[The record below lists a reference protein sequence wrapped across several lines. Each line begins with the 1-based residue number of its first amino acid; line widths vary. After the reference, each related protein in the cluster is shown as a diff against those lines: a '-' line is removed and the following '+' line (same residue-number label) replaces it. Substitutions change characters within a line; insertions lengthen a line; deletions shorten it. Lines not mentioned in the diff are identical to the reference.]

1 MVGGPEAAFD
11 KVKPLFELMDKNIT
25 LIGGNGGGQT
35 TNVHDFRA
43 VLIEAAIG
51 MPTHAGRW

>member
-1 MVGGPEAAFD
+1 
-11 KVKPLFELMDKNIT
+11 MDKNIT

-51 MPTHAGRW
+51 MPIHAGRW